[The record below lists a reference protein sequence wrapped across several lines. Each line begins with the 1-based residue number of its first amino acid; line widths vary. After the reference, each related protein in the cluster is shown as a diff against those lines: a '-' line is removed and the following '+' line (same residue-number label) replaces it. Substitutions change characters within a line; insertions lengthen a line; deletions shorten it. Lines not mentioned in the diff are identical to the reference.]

1 MFKNG
6 EVMLCKIKK
15 LIGYLRQRNNYL
27 IEPSAVLYDTAR
39 IFNNLHKASAVEIG
53 AFTHI
58 KGELLTFGHSGKI
71 KIGQYCFVGEQ
82 SRIWS
87 AKNILIGDRVL
98 ISHNVNI
105 FDNATHPIS
114 AKARHEQFKQII
126 TVGHPK
132 TINLSESS
140 IVISSDVFI
149 GCMSIILSGVSIG
162 EGAIV
167 GVGSVVTRGVPAWT
181 IVGGN
186 PARVIREIP
195 EDER

>member
-1 MFKNG
+1 MFKTSK
-6 EVMLCKIKK
+6 MIKIKK
-15 LIGYLRQRNNYL
+15 IFKIFTKHKNFSIDTNTV
-27 IEPSAVLYDTAR
+27 IYDTAR
-39 IFNNLHKASAVEIG
+39 IVNNLQEPNAIEVG

-58 KGELLTFGHSGKI
+58 KGELLTFGHGGKI
-71 KIGQYCFVGEQ
+71 RIGEFCFIGEQ

-87 AKNILIGDRVL
+87 AKSISIGDRVL

-114 AKARHEQFKQII
+114 ANARHEQFKQII
-126 TVGHPK
+126 TVGQPK
-132 TINLSESS
+132 AINLSESP
-140 IVISSDVFI
+140 VIICNDVLI
-149 GCMSIILSGVSIG
+149 GCMSIILSGVTIG

-167 GVGSVVTRGVPAWT
+167 GAGSVVTKNVSAWT
-181 IVGGN
+181 IVAGN